1 VTFSGSTPATFA
13 FSAVP
18 CAIDSDGSV
27 VFGLTTDQLTF
38 GEQEP
43 RTAKQAPVVDAVG
56 RRVDNRNLHQ
66 SLGCTGHGS

>member
-43 RTAKQAPVVDAVG
+43 RPAKQAPVVAEEG
-56 RRVDNRNLHQ
+56 LLVDNRNLHH
-66 SLGCTGHGS
+66 SLGFTGNGS